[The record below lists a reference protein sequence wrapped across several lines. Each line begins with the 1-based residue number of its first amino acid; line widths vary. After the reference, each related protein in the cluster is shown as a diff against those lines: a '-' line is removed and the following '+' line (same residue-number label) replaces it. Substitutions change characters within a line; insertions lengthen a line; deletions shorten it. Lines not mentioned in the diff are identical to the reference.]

1 MIVAGDA
8 FTLLF
13 SFETLGAQPLSC
25 LCWRACDVH
34 TLPSSLGCV
43 CVFFCVCVGCSLVC
57 LVACWLNT
65 PFFFFIATTMY
76 SKELADSK
84 KKKRRKRGK
93 EGERKS
99 WTKQKN
105 LDFTFP
111 IWKLSDTRAC
121 EQGAMG
127 RRKRDD
133 KNKAW
138 APPNLH
144 RAKQAVFRLIGD
156 GSDKEGASQNKKA

>member
-1 MIVAGDA
+1 
-8 FTLLF
+8 
-13 SFETLGAQPLSC
+13 
-25 LCWRACDVH
+25 
-34 TLPSSLGCV
+34 
-43 CVFFCVCVGCSLVC
+43 
-57 LVACWLNT
+57 
-65 PFFFFIATTMY
+65 MY

-156 GSDKEGASQNKKA
+156 GSDKEGASQNKKAK